1 MDIGFLDG
9 ALSNLF
15 SAPVLAF
22 ALGIIAVAIRS
33 DLAIPEPVQQGIS
46 IYLLLA
52 IGLKGGVGLRESEP
66 SELLVAVLLAL
77 ALGIAIPIAAF
88 YALRAVTNLG
98 PIDRG
103 AIAAHYGSTS
113 LVTFTAALVFLQSV
127 RIPVPGF
134 APTLLTVLEIPG
146 IVVALLLAQR
156 ASGTSGSWAATVHE
170 ILTGKSIV
178 LLAGGLLMGAAIGPA
193 GYESIAPLFSE
204 LFRGALVFFLLG
216 LGIEVGAR
224 LRSVREAGVGL
235 IAFGLVFPVLAGTLG
250 VATGAVAG
258 LGVGGAAVLGVLCAS
273 ASYIAAPAAVR
284 FSLPQANLAIALT
297 ASIAIT
303 FPFNLILGI
312 PLYSALAQLL
322 AG

>member
-1 MDIGFLDG
+1 MDTGLLES

-15 SAPVLAF
+15 SAPVIAF
-22 ALGIIAVAIRS
+22 ALGILAVAIRS
-33 DLAIPEPVQQGIS
+33 DLAIPEPVQQGMS

-66 SELLVAVLLAL
+66 NELVVAVLLAL
-77 ALGIAIPIAAF
+77 ALGIVIPLAAF
-88 YALRAVTNLG
+88 YGLRLFTRLG

-103 AIAAHYGSTS
+103 AVAAHYGSTS
-113 LVTFTAALVFLQSV
+113 LVTFTAALVFMQSANV
-127 RIPVPGF
+127 PVPGF

-156 ASGTSGSWAATVHE
+156 ASNTGTKLSATLHE

-178 LLAGGLLMGAAIGPA
+178 LLVGGLAMGAAIGSS
-193 GYESIAPLFSE
+193 GYESIAPLFSD
-204 LFRGALVFFLLG
+204 LFRGALVLFLLG
-216 LGIEVGAR
+216 LGLEVGAR
-224 LRSVREAGVGL
+224 LRSVGEAGVGL
-235 IAFGLVFPVLAGTLG
+235 IAFAIVFPVLAGTLG
-250 VATGAVAG
+250 VATGSLVG
-258 LGVGGAAVLGVLCAS
+258 LGVGGATVLGVLCAS

-303 FPFNLILGI
+303 FPFNLVLGI
-312 PLYSALAQLL
+312 PLFAWLAECI